1 MGFYARHV
9 LPRLIDAAMR
19 KEDTARLRAAWV
31 PRASGEVLELG
42 IGSGLN
48 LPFYS
53 REVRT
58 VYGVDPSLELKR
70 LARQRAEGGRLLVR
84 FLTQSAEEPLP
95 LGTASID
102 TAVITWSLCSI
113 PDPVKA
119 LGHVKRVLKPSGQL
133 IFLEHGRSPDPGVV
147 AWQDRLTPLFQR
159 IGGGCHLNRMIDAL
173 IAAAGF
179 VIGEMTTGYQPGPRM
194 LTYTYQGVARP
205 L

>member
-9 LPRLIDAAMR
+9 LPRLIDATMR

-53 REVRT
+53 GEVRK
-58 VYGVDPSLELKR
+58 VYGVDPSLELQR
-70 LARQRAEGGRLLVR
+70 LARQRATGGRVEVQ
-84 FLTQSAEEPLP
+84 FLAQSAEEPLP
-95 LGTASID
+95 LGSASID
-102 TAVITWSLCSI
+102 TAVVTWSLCSI
-113 PDPVKA
+113 PDAPKA
-119 LGHVKRVLKPSGQL
+119 LGHVKRVLKPSGLL

-147 AWQDRLTPLFQR
+147 AWQDRITPLFKR
-159 IGGGCHLNRMIDAL
+159 IGGGCHLNRKIDDL
-173 IAAAGF
+173 IATAGF
-179 VIGEMTTGYQPGPRM
+179 RIGEMTTGYQPGPRM

>member
-9 LPRLIDAAMR
+9 LPRLIEATMR
-19 KEDTARLRAAWV
+19 KEDTARLRAAWM

-53 REVRT
+53 GEVRK
-58 VYGVDPSLELKR
+58 VYGVDPSLELQR
-70 LARQRAEGGRLLVR
+70 LARQRATGGRVEVQ
-84 FLTQSAEEPLP
+84 FLAQSAEEPLP
-95 LGTASID
+95 LGSGSID
-102 TAVITWSLCSI
+102 TAVVTWSLCSI
-113 PDPVKA
+113 PDAPKA
-119 LGHVKRVLKPSGQL
+119 LGHVKRVLKPSGLL

-147 AWQDRLTPLFQR
+147 AWQDRITPLFKR
-159 IGGGCHLNRMIDAL
+159 IGGGCHLNRKIDDL
-173 IAAAGF
+173 IATAGF
-179 VIGEMTTGYQPGPRM
+179 RIGEMTTGYQPGPRM

>member
-9 LPRLIDAAMR
+9 LPRLIEATMR
-19 KEDTARLRAAWV
+19 KEDTARLRAAWM

-53 REVRT
+53 GEVRK
-58 VYGVDPSLELKR
+58 VYGVDPSLELQR
-70 LARQRAEGGRLLVR
+70 LARQRATGGRVEVQ
-84 FLTQSAEEPLP
+84 FLAQSAEEPLP
-95 LGTASID
+95 LGSASID
-102 TAVITWSLCSI
+102 TAVVTWSLCSI
-113 PDPVKA
+113 PDAPKA
-119 LGHVKRVLKPSGQL
+119 LGHVKRVLKPSGLL

-147 AWQDRLTPLFQR
+147 AWQDRITPLFKR
-159 IGGGCHLNRMIDAL
+159 IGGGCHLNRKIDDL
-173 IAAAGF
+173 IATAGF
-179 VIGEMTTGYQPGPRM
+179 RIGEMTTGYQPGPRM

>member
-9 LPRLIDAAMR
+9 LPRLIEATMR
-19 KEDTARLRAAWV
+19 KEDTARLRAAWM

-53 REVRT
+53 GEVRK
-58 VYGVDPSLELKR
+58 VYGVDPSLELQR
-70 LARQRAEGGRLLVR
+70 LARQRATGGRVEVQ
-84 FLTQSAEEPLP
+84 FLAQSAEEPLP
-95 LGTASID
+95 LGSGSID
-102 TAVITWSLCSI
+102 TAVVTWSLCSI
-113 PDPVKA
+113 PDAPKA
-119 LGHVKRVLKPSGQL
+119 LGHVKRVLKPSGLL

-147 AWQDRLTPLFQR
+147 AWQDRITPLFKR
-159 IGGGCHLNRMIDAL
+159 IGGGCHLNRKIDDL
-173 IAAAGF
+173 IASAGF
-179 VIGEMTTGYQPGPRM
+179 RIGEMTTGYQPGPRM

>member
-1 MGFYARHV
+1 MGLYARHV
-9 LPRLIDAAMR
+9 LPRLIEATMKR
-19 KEDTARLRAAWV
+19 EDTARLRAAWV

-58 VYGVDPSLELKR
+58 VYGVDPSLELQR

>member
-58 VYGVDPSLELKR
+58 VYGVDPSLELQR

>member
-9 LPRLIDAAMR
+9 LPRLIDATMR

-53 REVRT
+53 GEVRK
-58 VYGVDPSLELKR
+58 VYGVDPSLELQR
-70 LARQRAEGGRLLVR
+70 LARQRATGGRVEVQ
-84 FLTQSAEEPLP
+84 FLAQSAEEPLP
-95 LGTASID
+95 LGSGSID
-102 TAVITWSLCSI
+102 TAVVTWSLCSI
-113 PDPVKA
+113 PDAPKA
-119 LGHVKRVLKPSGQL
+119 LGHVKRVLKPSGLL

-147 AWQDRLTPLFQR
+147 AWQDRITPLFKR
-159 IGGGCHLNRMIDAL
+159 IGGGCHLNRKIDDL
-173 IAAAGF
+173 IATAGF
-179 VIGEMTTGYQPGPRM
+179 RIGEMTTGYQPGPRM

>member
-9 LPRLIDAAMR
+9 LPRLIDATMR
-19 KEDTARLRAAWV
+19 NADTARLRAAWV

-48 LPFYS
+48 LSFYS
-53 REVRT
+53 SEVRK
-58 VYGVDPSLELKR
+58 VYGVDPSLELQR
-70 LARQRAEGGRLLVR
+70 LARQRAAGGRVEVR

-95 LGTASID
+95 LGGGSID
-102 TAVITWSLCSI
+102 TAVVTWSLCSI
-113 PDPVKA
+113 PDAPAA
-119 LGHVKRVLKPSGQL
+119 LGHVRRVLKPSGLL

-147 AWQDRLTPLFQR
+147 AWQDRLTPLFKR
-159 IGGGCHLNRMIDAL
+159 IGGGCHLNRKVDDL
-173 IAAAGF
+173 ITAAGF
-179 VIGEMTTGYQPGPRM
+179 RIGEMTTGYQPGPRL